1 MTFVRSKNISLKY
14 QRFTTLGSKDIGIRK
29 SEFVAES
36 ITLLEFKTLARNLE
50 IYMSSAAKV
59 FMRVGEVKP
68 RSRLS
73 KHLMNNFSD
82 IFRFQ

>member
-1 MTFVRSKNISLKY
+1 M
-14 QRFTTLGSKDIGIRK
+14 
-29 SEFVAES
+29 AES